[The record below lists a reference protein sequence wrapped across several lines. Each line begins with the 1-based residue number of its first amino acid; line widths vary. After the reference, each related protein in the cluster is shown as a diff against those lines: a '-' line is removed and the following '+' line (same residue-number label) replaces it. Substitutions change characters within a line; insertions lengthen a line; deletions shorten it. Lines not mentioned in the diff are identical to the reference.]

1 MFGKILEFLDKI
13 LTWFE
18 EWTLFASVMTALLAL
33 FVNVVLR
40 YVFNYTLAW
49 SEELVREVIIYTTFI
64 GCSAA
69 IKNRS
74 MIRIDAS
81 VQLLPKMKVPLTFFS
96 NIVTMIFSGMMIY
109 YGWKMAPHAGANPPE
124 NHYPADSPR
133 LSICHFAADGGN
145 DAHSY
150 HPGDVPGCIS
160 KLKTQAAGIAYME
173 TSHVIIMLILL
184 GCMATY
190 IPVFMCL
197 FFTAVLGFMLF
208 TDLPLLLL
216 AQSLF
221 RSMDK
226 FALVV
231 VLFFIL
237 CGNIM
242 TAGSIVEKLIKV
254 ANSLV
259 SWLPGGLGM
268 AGVLACGLFGA
279 ISGSTVATVVALGGF
294 MIPALLENGYD
305 EKYTLGLMTTS
316 PNLGVIIP
324 PSIGMI
330 LYSMVSNVSL
340 EGLFLTGF
348 LPGVLIMAGVCI
360 YTYFFY
366 RNDKTLVRMPVPS
379 GKELLM
385 VLKEGFWSLMLP
397 VIIFGGIFSGFF
409 TANEAAVVACVYAF
423 VVELC
428 IHRSMKFNQVKSI
441 TVSSAVTSA
450 TLLIIVAGATC
461 FGRLLTLEDIPGKI
475 TETVLSTISSP
486 VVFLLAL
493 NGLLLVVGMFM
504 DIISATMILGPVFLP
519 MLDAFNVD
527 WMHFGLILTVNL
539 AIGYCTPPMGV
550 SLYITG
556 AIANRDLIFVSKAV
570 LPFILI
576 QLCILLFITY
586 FPEAVLWLPR
596 MMGYAG

>member
-1 MFGKILEFLDKI
+1 M
-13 LTWFE
+13 
-18 EWTLFASVMTALLAL
+18 EW
-33 FVNVVLR
+33 
-40 YVFNYTLAW
+40 
-49 SEELVREVIIYTTFI
+49 
-64 GCSAA
+64 
-69 IKNRS
+69 
-74 MIRIDAS
+74 
-81 VQLLPKMKVPLTFFS
+81 
-96 NIVTMIFSGMMIY
+96 
-109 YGWKMAPHAGANPPE
+109 
-124 NHYPADSPR
+124 
-133 LSICHFAADGGN
+133 
-145 DAHSY
+145 
-150 HPGDVPGCIS
+150 
-160 KLKTQAAGIAYME
+160 
-173 TSHVIIMLILL
+173 SHLIIMLILL
-184 GCMATY
+184 GCMAAY

-197 FFTAVLGFMLF
+197 FFTAALGFLLF

-216 AQSLF
+216 AQTIF

-254 ANSLV
+254 ANALV

-294 MIPALLENGYD
+294 MIPALLDNGYP
-305 EKYTLGLMTTS
+305 EKYTVGLMTTS

-330 LYSMVSNVSL
+330 LYSMISNVSL

-348 LPGVLIMAGVCI
+348 LPGVLIMLGVCL
-360 YTYFFY
+360 YSYLFF
-366 RNDKTLVRMPVPS
+366 RKKKEIVRMPVPS
-379 GKELLM
+379 FM
-385 VLKEGFWSLMLP
+385 DVFRIIKEGFWALMLP
-397 VIIFGGIFSGFF
+397 VIIFGGIFSGIF

-423 VVELC
+423 FVELF
-428 IHRSMKFNQVKSI
+428 IHKSMKLVDVKRI
-441 TVSSAVTSA
+441 TINSAVTSA

-475 TETVLSTISSP
+475 TEAVLAAIQSP
-486 VVFLLAL
+486 VMFLLAM
-493 NGLLLVVGMFM
+493 NILLLFVGMFM

-519 MLDAFNVD
+519 MLDAFGIS
-527 WMHFGLILTVNL
+527 WMHFGLIMTVNL

-556 AIANRDLIFVSKAV
+556 SIANRDIVYVSKAV
-570 LPFILI
+570 LPFLAI
-576 QLCILLFITY
+576 QMAVLMVITY
-586 FPEAVLWLPR
+586 MPDLVLWLPR
-596 MMGYAG
+596 LMGFLE

>member
-1 MFGKILEFLDKI
+1 M
-13 LTWFE
+13 
-18 EWTLFASVMTALLAL
+18 
-33 FVNVVLR
+33 
-40 YVFNYTLAW
+40 
-49 SEELVREVIIYTTFI
+49 ELSHLII
-64 GCSAA
+64 
-69 IKNRS
+69 
-74 MIRIDAS
+74 
-81 VQLLPKMKVPLTFFS
+81 V
-96 NIVTMIFSGMMIY
+96 
-109 YGWKMAPHAGANPPE
+109 
-124 NHYPADSPR
+124 
-133 LSICHFAADGGN
+133 
-145 DAHSY
+145 
-150 HPGDVPGCIS
+150 
-160 KLKTQAAGIAYME
+160 
-173 TSHVIIMLILL
+173 LILL

-197 FFTAVLGFMLF
+197 FFTAVLGFVLF
-208 TDLPLLLL
+208 TDLPVLLL

-221 RSMDK
+221 RSMDN
-226 FALVV
+226 FALIV

-254 ANSLV
+254 ANALV

-294 MIPALLENGYD
+294 MIPALIKNGYP

-330 LYSMVSNVSL
+330 LYSMISNVSL

-348 LPGVLIMAGVCI
+348 LPGVLIMLGVCL
-360 YTYFFY
+360 YSYFFF
-366 RNDKTLVRMPVPS
+366 RKKTEIVRMPVPRPM
-379 GKELLM
+379 EVLA
-385 VLKEGFWSLMLP
+385 VLKDGFWSLMLP
-397 VIIFGGIFSGFF
+397 VIIFGGIFSGAF

-423 VVELC
+423 IVELF
-428 IHRSMKFNQVKSI
+428 IHKSIKFMDVKKI

-475 TETVLSTISSP
+475 TEAVLSAIQSP
-486 VVFLLAL
+486 VVFLLAM
-493 NGLLLVVGMFM
+493 NILLLFVGMFM

-519 MLDAFNVD
+519 MLDAFGIS
-527 WMHFGLILTVNL
+527 WMHFGLIMTVNL

-556 AIANRDLIFVSKAV
+556 AIANRDIIYVSKAV
-570 LPFILI
+570 IPFLI
-576 QLCILLFITY
+576 IQGAVLMLITY
-586 FPEAVLWLPR
+586 FPEVVLWLPR
-596 MMGYAG
+596 LLGYLE

>member
-1 MFGKILEFLDKI
+1 MEFNHIIIL
-13 LTWFE
+13 
-18 EWTLFASVMTALLAL
+18 
-33 FVNVVLR
+33 
-40 YVFNYTLAW
+40 
-49 SEELVREVIIYTTFI
+49 
-64 GCSAA
+64 
-69 IKNRS
+69 
-74 MIRIDAS
+74 
-81 VQLLPKMKVPLTFFS
+81 
-96 NIVTMIFSGMMIY
+96 
-109 YGWKMAPHAGANPPE
+109 
-124 NHYPADSPR
+124 
-133 LSICHFAADGGN
+133 
-145 DAHSY
+145 
-150 HPGDVPGCIS
+150 
-160 KLKTQAAGIAYME
+160 
-173 TSHVIIMLILL
+173 LILL
-184 GCMATY
+184 GTMAAY
-190 IPVFMCL
+190 VPVFMCL
-197 FFTAVLGFMLF
+197 FFTAVLSFLLF

-216 AQSLF
+216 AQTLF
-221 RSMDK
+221 RSLDK

-254 ANSLV
+254 ANSIV

-294 MIPALLENGYD
+294 MIPALLDNGYD

-330 LYSMVSNVSL
+330 LYSMISNVSL

-348 LPGVLIMAGVCI
+348 LPGCLIMIGVCV

-366 RNDKTLVRMPVPS
+366 RNDKKIVRKPVPTTR
-379 GKELLM
+379 EM
-385 VLKEGFWSLMLP
+385 FAVMKEGFWSLMLP
-397 VIIFGGIFSGFF
+397 VIIFGGIFSGAF

-423 VVELC
+423 IVELF
-428 IHRSMKFNQVKSI
+428 IHKSMKLRDVKKV

-475 TETVLSTISSP
+475 TEAVLTNIHSP
-486 VVFLLAL
+486 VVFLLAM
-493 NGLLLVVGMFM
+493 NMLLLVVGMFM
-504 DIISATMILGPVFLP
+504 DIISATLILGPVFLP
-519 MLDAFNVD
+519 MLIPFGIDP
-527 WMHFGLILTVNL
+527 MHFGLILTVNL

-556 AIANRDLIFVSKAV
+556 AMANRDLIYVSKAV
-570 LPFILI
+570 LPFIAI
-576 QLCILLFITY
+576 QMGVLLLMTY
-586 FPEAVLWLPR
+586 IPSAVLWLPR
-596 MMGYAG
+596 MMGF

>member
-1 MFGKILEFLDKI
+1 MEFSHL
-13 LTWFE
+13 
-18 EWTLFASVMTALLAL
+18 
-33 FVNVVLR
+33 
-40 YVFNYTLAW
+40 
-49 SEELVREVIIYTTFI
+49 III
-64 GCSAA
+64 
-69 IKNRS
+69 
-74 MIRIDAS
+74 
-81 VQLLPKMKVPLTFFS
+81 
-96 NIVTMIFSGMMIY
+96 
-109 YGWKMAPHAGANPPE
+109 
-124 NHYPADSPR
+124 
-133 LSICHFAADGGN
+133 
-145 DAHSY
+145 
-150 HPGDVPGCIS
+150 
-160 KLKTQAAGIAYME
+160 
-173 TSHVIIMLILL
+173 LILL

-197 FFTAVLGFMLF
+197 FFTAVLGFVFF
-208 TDLPLLLL
+208 TDLPVLLL

-221 RSMDK
+221 RSMDN

-254 ANSLV
+254 ANALV

-294 MIPALLENGYD
+294 MIPALIDNGYPQ
-305 EKYTLGLMTTS
+305 KYTLGLMTTS

-330 LYSMVSNVSL
+330 LYSMISNVSL

-348 LPGVLIMAGVCI
+348 LPGVLIMLGVCL
-360 YTYFFY
+360 YSYLFF
-366 RNDKTLVRMPVPS
+366 RKKTEIVRLPVP
-379 GKELLM
+379 KPMEVLA
-385 VLKEGFWSLMLP
+385 VLKEGFWALMLP
-397 VIIFGGIFSGFF
+397 VIIFGGIFSGAF

-423 VVELC
+423 VVELF
-428 IHRSMKFNQVKSI
+428 IHRSIKFMDVKKI

-461 FGRLLTLEDIPGKI
+461 FGRLLSLENIPGKI
-475 TETVLSTISSP
+475 TEAVLSAIQSP
-486 VVFLLAL
+486 FMFLLAM
-493 NGLLLVVGMFM
+493 NIVLLFVGMFM

-519 MLDAFNVD
+519 MLDAFGVN
-527 WMHFGLILTVNL
+527 WMHFGLIMTVNL

-556 AIANRDLIFVSKAV
+556 AISNKDIIYVSKAV
-570 LPFILI
+570 IPFLLI
-576 QLCILLFITY
+576 QTAVLALITY
-586 FPEAVLWLPR
+586 LPDVVLWLPR
-596 MMGYAG
+596 LMGYLE

>member
-1 MFGKILEFLDKI
+1 
-13 LTWFE
+13 
-18 EWTLFASVMTALLAL
+18 
-33 FVNVVLR
+33 
-40 YVFNYTLAW
+40 
-49 SEELVREVIIYTTFI
+49 
-64 GCSAA
+64 
-69 IKNRS
+69 
-74 MIRIDAS
+74 
-81 VQLLPKMKVPLTFFS
+81 
-96 NIVTMIFSGMMIY
+96 
-109 YGWKMAPHAGANPPE
+109 
-124 NHYPADSPR
+124 
-133 LSICHFAADGGN
+133 
-145 DAHSY
+145 
-150 HPGDVPGCIS
+150 
-160 KLKTQAAGIAYME
+160 ME

-197 FFTAVLGFMLF
+197 FFTAVLGFVLF

-216 AQSLF
+216 AQTLF
-221 RSMDK
+221 RSMDN

-242 TAGSIVEKLIKV
+242 TAGSIVEKLINV
-254 ANSLV
+254 ANALV

-268 AGVLACGLFGA
+268 AGVIACGLFGA

-294 MIPALLENGYD
+294 MIPALIDNGYP

-330 LYSMVSNVSL
+330 LYSMISNVSL
-340 EGLFLTGF
+340 EGLFATGF
-348 LPGVLIMAGVCI
+348 VPGILIILGVCI
-360 YTYFFY
+360 YTYFVFL
-366 RNDKTLVRMPVPS
+366 KKAEIVRQPIPS
-379 GKELLM
+379 LGQLLS
-385 VLKEGFWSLMLP
+385 VLKDGFWSLMLP
-397 VIIFGGIFSGFF
+397 VIIFGGIFSGAF
-409 TANEAAVVACVYAF
+409 TANEAAVVACVYALF
-423 VVELC
+423 VELV
-428 IHRSMKFNQVKSI
+428 IHRTVKLADVKKI

-461 FGRLLTLEDIPGKI
+461 FGRLLTLENIPGKI
-475 TETVLSTISSP
+475 TEAVLSTITSP

-493 NGLLLVVGMFM
+493 NILLLIVGMFM

-519 MLDAFNVD
+519 MLDAFGVN

-556 AIANRDLIFVSKAV
+556 AISNKDLIYVSKAV
-570 LPFILI
+570 VPFVAI
-576 QLCILLFITY
+576 QTAVLFLVTY
-586 FPEAVLWLPR
+586 FPDLVLWLPR
-596 MMGYAG
+596 AMGYLR